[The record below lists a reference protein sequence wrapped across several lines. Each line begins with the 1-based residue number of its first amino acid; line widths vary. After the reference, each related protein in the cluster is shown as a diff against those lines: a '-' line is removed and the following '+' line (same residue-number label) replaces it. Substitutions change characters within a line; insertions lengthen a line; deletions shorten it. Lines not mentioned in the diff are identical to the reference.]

1 MPVADGEGVGE
12 DELLA
17 LSVGDGLE
25 LGDELSV
32 AVELG
37 GQLRDVQAEK
47 ARLEEDWLRVAEEAE
62 IT

>member
-1 MPVADGEGVGE
+1 MADRGVGE

-37 GQLRDVQAEK
+37 DAVGDGLD
-47 ARLEEDWLRVAEEAE
+47 ARVDALATVGASR
-62 IT
+62 

>member
-1 MPVADGEGVGE
+1 MADGEGVGE

-32 AVELG
+32 AVGLVDAVELG
-37 GQLRDVQAEK
+37 DGVGDGLDA
-47 ARLEEDWLRVAEEAE
+47 RVAALA
-62 IT
+62 TVGANR